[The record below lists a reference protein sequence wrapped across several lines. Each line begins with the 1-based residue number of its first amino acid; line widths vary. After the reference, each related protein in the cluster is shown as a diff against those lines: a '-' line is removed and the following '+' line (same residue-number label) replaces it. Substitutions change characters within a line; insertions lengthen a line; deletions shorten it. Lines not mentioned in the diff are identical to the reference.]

1 MVQQNH
7 FLKKKQCEKDDF
19 GKCANITSKHW
30 KQETL
35 QKTDDEKL
43 YRKLKMSKA
52 RFACGEG
59 YKKHKNVSSGFY
71 MEHYNPSNCESVQYS
86 LTKMN

>member
-7 FLKKKQCEKDDF
+7 FFKKKREKDNF
-19 GKCANITSKHW
+19 GKCANITSKNG
-30 KQETL
+30 KQTL
-35 QKTDDEKL
+35 QKADEDEKL

-59 YKKHKNVSSGFY
+59 YKKHKNVSSRFY
-71 MEHYNPSNCESVQYS
+71 MEHYSPSNCQSVQYS